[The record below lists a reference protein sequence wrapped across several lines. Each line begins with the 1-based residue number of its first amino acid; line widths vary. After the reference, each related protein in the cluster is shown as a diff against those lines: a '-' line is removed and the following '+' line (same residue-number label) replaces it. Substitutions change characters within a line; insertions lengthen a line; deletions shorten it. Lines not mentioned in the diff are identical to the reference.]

1 MVFAYLVVALT
12 VALVVLGTL
21 RFDRRPTA
29 GEPVEPRRELQPSG
43 RWPNGSY
50 L

>member
-1 MVFAYLVVALT
+1 MVALA

-21 RFDRRPTA
+21 RVDRRTAPSEPTEA
-29 GEPVEPRRELQPSG
+29 SRELQPSG

>member
-1 MVFAYLVVALT
+1 MVALA

-21 RFDRRPTA
+21 RVDRRTVP
-29 GEPVEPRRELQPSG
+29 GEPTEAGAELQPSG

>member
-1 MVFAYLVVALT
+1 MAFAYLVVALA

-21 RFDRRPTA
+21 RVDRRPTPGDTA
-29 GEPVEPRRELQPSG
+29 APRELQPSG